1 MRKLWQ
7 EFKSFAM
14 SGNMLDLALGFII
27 GAAFAK
33 LVESLANNVFMQFV
47 AAVFG
52 KQDFN
57 ELVFTLNRAQIKYGT
72 FLTDMLN
79 FVMLAGVL
87 FLIIKFIV
95 FMGAGKARVFGTQT
109 CPYCLEQIS
118 PAAMVCKWCRQSLV
132 DELPPL
138 AEARRILAENTARR
152 RIALPSLPVPGRRRN
167 GDGDPPVVDSGGKP

>member
-33 LVESLANNVFMQFV
+33 LVESLANNVFMQLV

-57 ELVFTLNRAQIKYGT
+57 QLVFTVNRAQIKYGM

-95 FMGAGKARVFGTQT
+95 FMGAGRARVFGSQT
-109 CPYCLEQIS
+109 CPYCHEQIS
-118 PAAMVCKWCRQSLV
+118 PAALVCKWCRQPLV
-132 DELPPL
+132 DEMPPL
-138 AEARRILAENTARR
+138 AEARRILAESYARR
-152 RIALPSLPVPGRRRN
+152 RIALPALPVPGRRRN
-167 GDGDPPVVDSGGKP
+167 GNGDPPVVDSGGKP